1 MKTFKNVF
9 QPDLDEMRSEYL
21 MKGNWSK
28 KYFGNT
34 NPIVLELGCGMGEYT
49 VALAKKYPNKNFI
62 GIDIKGARMW
72 QGASKALEENLFNV
86 AFLRIRIDWVE
97 SCFSKNEI
105 DEIWITFPDPQIKK
119 EEEQSA

>member
-9 QPDLDEMRSEYL
+9 QPDLDELRSEYL

-49 VALAKKYPNKNFI
+49 VALAKKYPNAKAIMIAKNI
-62 GIDIKGARMW
+62 HERLPDA
-72 QGASKALEENLFNV
+72 AELKALQSGNNV
-86 AFLRIRIDWVE
+86 IEL
-97 SCFSKNEI
+97 
-105 DEIWITFPDPQIKK
+105 TTIKDFF
-119 EEEQSA
+119 E

>member
-9 QPDLDEMRSEYL
+9 QPDLDELRSEYL

-86 AFLRIRIDWVE
+86 AFL
-97 SCFSKNEI
+97 KN
-105 DEIWITFPDPQIKK
+105 
-119 EEEQSA
+119 SN